1 MMISLVMDPAIE
13 GISVVAD
20 SRLVGELEL
29 ASGVRVC
36 PQVASDCHLTT
47 QRGQS
52 RGRLFS
58 HDEEAAV
65 DLRYEDHTE
74 QIEHNLDCALNTRL
88 C

>member
-1 MMISLVMDPAIE
+1 MASATEGLSVISYSL
-13 GISVVAD
+13 
-20 SRLVGELEL
+20 LVGGLERTCVP
-29 ASGVRVC
+29 VRRC
-36 PQVASDCHLTT
+36 PQSTEVASDFQLIR